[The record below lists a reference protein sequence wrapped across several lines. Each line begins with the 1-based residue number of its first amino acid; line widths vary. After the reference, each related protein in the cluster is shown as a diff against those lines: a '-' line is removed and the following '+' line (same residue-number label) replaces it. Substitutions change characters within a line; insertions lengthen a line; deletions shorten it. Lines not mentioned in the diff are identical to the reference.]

1 MVSRGWIDV
10 RNRHSISV
18 TEPISPRLSY
28 QFGFKMQPR
37 DYVFKAGHRIGLVLL
52 STDTDYTLH
61 YPAGTKV
68 TATLGLSSITLPL
81 V

>member
-1 MVSRGWIDV
+1 MQ
-10 RNRHSISV
+10 RN
-18 TEPISPRLSY
+18 
-28 QFGFKMQPR
+28 
-37 DYVFKAGHRIGLVLL
+37 YVFKAGHRIGLVLL

-68 TATLGLSSITLPL
+68 TATLGLRSITLPL